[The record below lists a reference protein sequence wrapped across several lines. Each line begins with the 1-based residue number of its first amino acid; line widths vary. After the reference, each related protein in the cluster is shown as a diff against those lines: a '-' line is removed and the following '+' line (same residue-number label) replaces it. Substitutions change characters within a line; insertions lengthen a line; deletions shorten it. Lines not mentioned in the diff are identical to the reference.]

1 MKIVKQ
7 FTLIVAIM
15 FIGKWLIEVT
25 GIPMPA
31 NVLGMI
37 ILLIALVTGVLKEK
51 DIKDTSDFIISHL
64 SLFFVVPSV
73 GIILYLDLF
82 TKSFFKLM
90 IPLLGSILLGLFV
103 CGKVVEGVILLQD
116 RNKLKKDERK
126 EGFRT

>member
-15 FIGKWLIEVT
+15 FIGKWIVEVT
-25 GIPMPA
+25 GIPIPA

-37 ILLIALVTGVLKEK
+37 ILLLALMSGILKEK
-51 DIKDTSDFIISHL
+51 DVKETSNFIIAHL

-90 IPLLGSILLGLFV
+90 IPLLVSIILGLFV
-103 CGKVVEGVILLQD
+103 CGKVVEGVIKLQD
-116 RNKLKKDERK
+116 RNKLKKDEKK
-126 EGFRT
+126 EASRI

>member
-7 FTLIVAIM
+7 FTLIVGIM
-15 FIGKWLIEVT
+15 FIGKWLVEVT

-37 ILLIALVTGVLKEK
+37 ILLLALMSGILKEK
-51 DIKDTSDFIISHL
+51 DVRETSNFIIDHL

-90 IPLLGSILLGLFV
+90 VPLLGSILLGLFV
-103 CGKVVEGVILLQD
+103 CGKVVEGVIKLQD
-116 RNKLKKDERK
+116 RNKLKKDDRK
-126 EGFRT
+126 EEVHT